1 METIDNR
8 AKIFELEEIYKY
20 KDLIE
25 ATDKS
30 VIKEIICLGD
40 EESKALHQDF
50 IKLVALEVDHEL
62 TKDEFYDLKDEL
74 IYEMKQYL
82 GK

>member
-1 METIDNR
+1 MEKIDNR
-8 AKIFELEEIYKY
+8 AALFELDEIYKY

-25 ATDKS
+25 ATDKA

-40 EESKALHQDF
+40 EESENLHQDF

-74 IYEMKQYL
+74 IFEMKKYL